1 MVIFRPN
8 QKGVASQ
15 GKVTITAETAWLCRW
30 PEKPIS
36 ETFGVVDRHAE
47 GLAFFVPGPEAISI
61 QSIES
66 RKEIMK
72 RTQHLVPMFLAVLLT
87 IPGFFL
93 RLAHPELAPP
103 LTALITGA
111 AILGAS
117 FLLLWAC
124 DAAQK
129 DISQA
134 LALAV
139 VALIAVLPE
148 YAVDMYFTWQ
158 AGQYPESDYARYA
171 IANMTGANRLL
182 IGLAWTIIAVI
193 YWLKTRRAVEL
204 ESDRRT
210 EIFFLGVATLYAFF
224 IPIKGSLAWY
234 DGIVF
239 AGIYAWYLRIAGRRP
254 CEECE
259 LHGPAELLGGL
270 PGLKRRMATSFMFL
284 FAAGVILSNAEHF
297 SESLVAT
304 GKVLG
309 INEFLLV
316 QWLAPIASEAPEF
329 TVAIMFALR
338 GHAAIALGSL
348 LSAKLN
354 QWTLLV
360 GMIPGVYGLSSGSF
374 ESPIPMG
381 DFQLN
386 EILLTAA
393 QSLLAV
399 ALLVKMRL
407 DLKGAFLLF
416 GLFVGQFLVPAVMKP
431 FSTGLPLGAY
441 SENIHLPFSILYV
454 LASVYFFLRDRS
466 HLADLRH
473 GLKVPKAEEYHPKKV
488 VIVEPFP
495 SKSCISPEPAMERAL
510 SPRVPGSDRRKD

>member
-1 MVIFRPN
+1 MTDTKRFI
-8 QKGVASQ
+8 
-15 GKVTITAETAWLCRW
+15 
-30 PEKPIS
+30 PI
-36 ETFGVVDRHAE
+36 V
-47 GLAFFVPGPEAISI
+47 
-61 QSIES
+61 
-66 RKEIMK
+66 
-72 RTQHLVPMFLAVLLT
+72 LAVLFT
-87 IPGFFL
+87 VPGFFL

-103 LTALITGA
+103 MTALITGA

-129 DISQA
+129 DVSQA

-158 AGQYPESDYARYA
+158 AGQNPESDYAHYA

-182 IGLAWTIIAVI
+182 IGVAWTLIAGI
-193 YWLKTRRAVEL
+193 FWLKTRRSVEL
-204 ESDRRT
+204 EKDRRT
-210 EIFFLGVATLYAFF
+210 EILFLGLATLYAFF

-234 DGIVF
+234 DSIVF
-239 AGIYAWYLRIAGRRP
+239 VGLYAWYIRLASRRP

-259 LHGPAELLGGL
+259 LDGPAELLGRL
-270 PGLKRRMATSFMFL
+270 PKVKRRVATGLMFA

-297 SESLVAT
+297 SEALVAT
-304 GKVLG
+304 GKVFG

-338 GHAAIALGSL
+338 GHAAVALGSL

-360 GMIPGVYGLSSGSF
+360 GMIPGVYGLSSASF
-374 ESPIPMG
+374 ETPIPMG
-381 DFQLN
+381 DFQMN

-399 ALLVKMRL
+399 ALLVGLRL
-407 DLKGAFLLF
+407 DPKGAFLLF
-416 GLFVGQFLVPAVMKP
+416 GLFMGQFLAPSVMAP
-431 FSTGLPLGAY
+431 FTGSLPFAFS
-441 SENIHLPFSILYV
+441 SESIHLFFSSLYV
-454 LASVYFFLRDRS
+454 MTAIYFLLRNRASVVK
-466 HLADLRH
+466 LRH
-473 GLKVPKAEEYHPKKV
+473 GFKIEN
-488 VIVEPFP
+488 VEDRLRPELVLV
-495 SKSCISPEPAMERAL
+495 KSSS
-510 SPRVPGSDRRKD
+510 SPRYVNPEAVLESAASRSTYRR